1 MKTTAHRRGAVKTSL
16 LCWDFQCRL
25 YGSDQLDHMVRMFVY
40 ATACT
45 VWWRWIYVCIS
56 VLLFGLNDLVFG
68 SNGSLNLQ
76 SGIGILKSRIWNL
89 TFQVLK
95 FHVSQGL
102 IWSSILEFNS
112 GIWNLNWKYKHQC
125 YAFTKL
131 VRWKN
136 CIHNISYEMHFD
148 FSIKKHKSLFCTR
161 SIPPYKRTFSF
172 MSNVPSER

>member
-1 MKTTAHRRGAVKTSL
+1 MKTTAGARRSQNVASVLGFSVSTLWFRSAGP
-16 LCWDFQCRL
+16 
-25 YGSDQLDHMVRMFVY
+25 YGSN
-40 ATACT
+40 
-45 VWWRWIYVCIS
+45 VCIRDNMHS
-56 VLLFGLNDLVFG
+56 MMEMNLCLHISSTFWFKWFGFS

-112 GIWNLNWKYKHQC
+112 GIWNPNWKYKHQC
-125 YAFTKL
+125 YTFTKL
-131 VRWKN
+131 VRWKK

-148 FSIKKHKSLFCTR
+148 FSIKKHKSQFCTR

-172 MSNVPSER
+172 MSNVPSDR